1 MEWNWKIIESIDDV
15 DLDIFARQ
23 LFLEQVTPPITLYIH
38 SEYYRKLEEKYHA
51 NPKNDSNSNQ
61 N

>member
-23 LFLEQVTPPITLYIH
+23 LFLEQVTPPITLYVH
-38 SEYYRKLEEKYHA
+38 SEYYRKLEEKLNV
-51 NPKNDSNSNQ
+51 NPKNNSNSDQ
-61 N
+61 D